1 MNESA
6 SNYLNAL
13 NIQQKE
19 AILHSEG
26 PLLILAG
33 AGSGKT
39 KVLTTRVAQLIKD
52 KKCFGNQILCVTF
65 TNKAANEMRER
76 VLKLT
81 NNKSNSIPW
90 LGTFHSISNKIL
102 RKHAEAVG
110 LKPSFTILDTL
121 DQLKLIKNIL
131 AAENIDIKKNP
142 PKLIAYLIDHWKN
155 KALLPAN
162 VKINSSDYSKINAL
176 KIYKIYQ
183 ERLILMNCVDFG
195 DLILHCVTIFKNFKE
210 IQESFKKNFK
220 YILVDEYQDTNYV
233 QNLWLNL
240 ITNDSKNICVVGD
253 DDQSIYSWRGAEVKN
268 ILEFEKNFTNTKIVK
283 LEQNYRSTKNII
295 NTASSLISN
304 NDDRLGKK
312 IWSDLKDGDKV
323 RVNSFSDGRDEATG
337 ISDIIE
343 KELIKYFSLNDIAI
357 LVRAAFQTREFEE
370 RFIKIGLPYR
380 VIGGMKFYE
389 RAEIKDALCYLR
401 LIQQKNDDLA
411 FERIINNPKRSIGDS
426 TLKKLHDLS
435 RTRNKNLFETADEIL
450 NEDELKPKTKESLK
464 QFIKLVKTWTKLSE
478 QLDHVQLLERVL
490 DESGYTQMLIN
501 EKSPEAEARLE
512 NLKELRASMK
522 NYNNLVE
529 FLENISLQTSIDEEW
544 EGEKINLMTIH
555 AAKGL
560 EFNCVFLPGW
570 EEGLFPHQKSIEE
583 KGDQAVQEERRLA
596 YVALTRAK
604 QRLFISFAN
613 NRKYYGNNNSNDW
626 MPSMPS
632 RFIDELD
639 KQYLEINETAKDN
652 NQDFE
657 FSQDFNFMEEKKSPG
672 WKRYL
677 QEKEKLK
684 TINYTNNLTNFKIG
698 QGVEHETFGKGK
710 VIHIDGNKLLI
721 NFKDSGEK
729 KVIDKYLKQFDHE

>member
-183 ERLILMNCVDFG
+183 ERLRLMNCVDFG
-195 DLILHCVTIFKNFKE
+195 DLILHCVTIFNNFKE

-522 NYNNLVE
+522 NYSNLVE

-626 MPSMPS
+626 MPSIPS

-652 NQDFE
+652 DPDFE

-677 QEKEKLK
+677 QEKEKIK

>member
-1 MNESA
+1 
-6 SNYLNAL
+6 
-13 NIQQKE
+13 
-19 AILHSEG
+19 
-26 PLLILAG
+26 
-33 AGSGKT
+33 
-39 KVLTTRVAQLIKD
+39 
-52 KKCFGNQILCVTF
+52 
-65 TNKAANEMRER
+65 
-76 VLKLT
+76 
-81 NNKSNSIPW
+81 
-90 LGTFHSISNKIL
+90 
-102 RKHAEAVG
+102 
-110 LKPSFTILDTL
+110 
-121 DQLKLIKNIL
+121 
-131 AAENIDIKKNP
+131 
-142 PKLIAYLIDHWKN
+142 
-155 KALLPAN
+155 
-162 VKINSSDYSKINAL
+162 
-176 KIYKIYQ
+176 
-183 ERLILMNCVDFG
+183 
-195 DLILHCVTIFKNFKE
+195 
-210 IQESFKKNFK
+210 
-220 YILVDEYQDTNYV
+220 
-233 QNLWLNL
+233 
-240 ITNDSKNICVVGD
+240 
-253 DDQSIYSWRGAEVKN
+253 
-268 ILEFEKNFTNTKIVK
+268 
-283 LEQNYRSTKNII
+283 
-295 NTASSLISN
+295 
-304 NDDRLGKK
+304 
-312 IWSDLKDGDKV
+312 
-323 RVNSFSDGRDEATG
+323 
-337 ISDIIE
+337 
-343 KELIKYFSLNDIAI
+343 
-357 LVRAAFQTREFEE
+357 
-370 RFIKIGLPYR
+370 
-380 VIGGMKFYE
+380 MKFYE

-522 NYNNLVE
+522 NYSNLVE

-652 NQDFE
+652 DQDFE

-677 QEKEKLK
+677 QEKEKIK

>member
-183 ERLILMNCVDFG
+183 ERLRLMNCVDFG

-522 NYNNLVE
+522 NYSNLVE

-652 NQDFE
+652 DPDFE
-657 FSQDFNFMEEKKSPG
+657 FSQDFNFMEGKKSPG

-677 QEKEKLK
+677 QEKEKIK

-710 VIHIDGNKLLI
+710 IIHIDGNKLLI

>member
-183 ERLILMNCVDFG
+183 ERLRLMNCVDFG

-401 LIQQKNDDLA
+401 LIQQKNDD
-411 FERIINNPKRSIGDS
+411 FSI
-426 TLKKLHDLS
+426 
-435 RTRNKNLFETADEIL
+435 
-450 NEDELKPKTKESLK
+450 
-464 QFIKLVKTWTKLSE
+464 
-478 QLDHVQLLERVL
+478 
-490 DESGYTQMLIN
+490 
-501 EKSPEAEARLE
+501 
-512 NLKELRASMK
+512 
-522 NYNNLVE
+522 
-529 FLENISLQTSIDEEW
+529 
-544 EGEKINLMTIH
+544 
-555 AAKGL
+555 
-560 EFNCVFLPGW
+560 
-570 EEGLFPHQKSIEE
+570 
-583 KGDQAVQEERRLA
+583 
-596 YVALTRAK
+596 
-604 QRLFISFAN
+604 
-613 NRKYYGNNNSNDW
+613 
-626 MPSMPS
+626 
-632 RFIDELD
+632 
-639 KQYLEINETAKDN
+639 
-652 NQDFE
+652 
-657 FSQDFNFMEEKKSPG
+657 
-672 WKRYL
+672 
-677 QEKEKLK
+677 
-684 TINYTNNLTNFKIG
+684 
-698 QGVEHETFGKGK
+698 
-710 VIHIDGNKLLI
+710 
-721 NFKDSGEK
+721 
-729 KVIDKYLKQFDHE
+729 

>member
-183 ERLILMNCVDFG
+183 ERLRLMNCVDFG

-652 NQDFE
+652 DQDFE

-677 QEKEKLK
+677 QEKEKIK

>member
-6 SNYLNAL
+6 SNYLNTL

-76 VLKLT
+76 ILKLT

-131 AAENIDIKKNP
+131 TAENIDIKKNP

-183 ERLILMNCVDFG
+183 ERLRLMNCVDFG

-210 IQESFKKNFK
+210 IQETFKKNFK

-233 QNLWLNL
+233 QNLWLSL

-268 ILEFEKNFTNTKIVK
+268 ILDFEKNFTNTKIVK

-312 IWSDLKDGDKV
+312 IWSDLHNGDKV

-343 KELIKYFSLNDIAI
+343 KELIKHFSLNDISI

-401 LIQQKNDDLA
+401 LIQQKNDDIA

-435 RTRNKNLFETADEIL
+435 RVKNKNLFDTADEIL

-464 QFIKLVKTWTKLSE
+464 QFIRLVKTWTKLSE

-522 NYNNLVE
+522 NYSNLVE

-639 KQYLEINETAKDN
+639 KQFLEINEAAKDN
-652 NQDFE
+652 DQDFE
-657 FSQDFNFMEEKKSPG
+657 FSQDFNYVEEKKSPG

-677 QEKEKLK
+677 QEKEKIK

-729 KVIDKYLKQFDHE
+729 KVIDKYLKQFDNE

>member
-6 SNYLNAL
+6 SNYLNTL

-76 VLKLT
+76 ILKLT

-131 AAENIDIKKNP
+131 TAENIDIKKNP

-183 ERLILMNCVDFG
+183 ERLRLMNCVDFG

-210 IQESFKKNFK
+210 IQETFKKNFK

-233 QNLWLNL
+233 QNLWLSL

-268 ILEFEKNFTNTKIVK
+268 ILDFEKNFTNTKIVK

-312 IWSDLKDGDKV
+312 IWSDLHNGDKV

-343 KELIKYFSLNDIAI
+343 KELIKHFSLNDISI

-401 LIQQKNDDLA
+401 LIQQKNDDIA

-426 TLKKLHDLS
+426 TVKKLHDLS
-435 RTRNKNLFETADEIL
+435 RVKNKNLFDTADEIL

-464 QFIKLVKTWTKLSE
+464 QFIRLVKTWTKLSE

-522 NYNNLVE
+522 NYSNLVE

-639 KQYLEINETAKDN
+639 KQYLEINEAAKDN
-652 NQDFE
+652 DQDFE
-657 FSQDFNFMEEKKSPG
+657 FSQDFNYVEEKKSPG

-677 QEKEKLK
+677 QEKEKIK

-729 KVIDKYLKQFDHE
+729 KVIDKYLKQFDNE

>member
-183 ERLILMNCVDFG
+183 ERLRLMNCVDFG
-195 DLILHCVTIFKNFKE
+195 DLILHCVTIFNNFKE

-522 NYNNLVE
+522 NYSNLVE

-639 KQYLEINETAKDN
+639 KQYLEINETAKEND
-652 NQDFE
+652 QDFE
-657 FSQDFNFMEEKKSPG
+657 FSQDFNFMEGKKSPG

-677 QEKEKLK
+677 QEKEKIK
-684 TINYTNNLTNFKIG
+684 TISYTNNLTNFKIG

>member
-183 ERLILMNCVDFG
+183 ERLRLMNCVDFG

-522 NYNNLVE
+522 NYSNLVE

-677 QEKEKLK
+677 QEKEKIK

>member
-6 SNYLNAL
+6 SNYLNTL

-76 VLKLT
+76 ILKLT

-131 AAENIDIKKNP
+131 TAENIDIKKNP

-183 ERLILMNCVDFG
+183 ERLRLMNCVDFG

-210 IQESFKKNFK
+210 IQETFKKNFK

-233 QNLWLNL
+233 QNLWLSL

-268 ILEFEKNFTNTKIVK
+268 ILDFEKNFTNTKIVK

-312 IWSDLKDGDKV
+312 IWSDLHNGDKV

-343 KELIKYFSLNDIAI
+343 KELIKHFSLNDISI

-401 LIQQKNDDLA
+401 LIQQKNDDIA

-435 RTRNKNLFETADEIL
+435 RVKNKNLFDTADEIL

-464 QFIKLVKTWTKLSE
+464 QFIRLVKTWTKLSE

-522 NYNNLVE
+522 NYSNLVE

-639 KQYLEINETAKDN
+639 KQYLEINEAAKDN
-652 NQDFE
+652 DQDFE
-657 FSQDFNFMEEKKSPG
+657 FSQDFNYVEEKKSPG

-677 QEKEKLK
+677 HEKEKIK

-729 KVIDKYLKQFDHE
+729 KVIDKYLKQFDNE

>member
-183 ERLILMNCVDFG
+183 ERLRLMNCVDFG

-652 NQDFE
+652 DQDFE
-657 FSQDFNFMEEKKSPG
+657 FSQDFNFMEGKKSPG

-677 QEKEKLK
+677 QEKEKIK

-710 VIHIDGNKLLI
+710 IIHIDGNKLLI